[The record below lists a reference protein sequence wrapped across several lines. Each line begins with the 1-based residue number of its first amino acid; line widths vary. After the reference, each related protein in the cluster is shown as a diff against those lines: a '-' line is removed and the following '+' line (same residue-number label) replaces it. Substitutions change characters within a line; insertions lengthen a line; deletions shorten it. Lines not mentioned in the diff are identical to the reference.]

1 MLPRDSGGSP
11 AHRGGI
17 LVRQYETPL
26 AGPQTCGAIAHD
38 NKHSMALRHP
48 LQKRYICMLDILR
61 VLFVLIMV
69 AGSCAQAKQI
79 SVSFDDGLNPD
90 TNPEAVTIN
99 QALLSQLGENNIQAI
114 IYPSLIKLG
123 GSAGLQL
130 VAQWGMQGHA
140 IGNHSE
146 RHLNLNKE
154 QVSVADYIAG
164 IAGAERQLQ
173 TLPGWTARYRFPFLK
188 EGDTRQ
194 KRDAVRQ
201 WLNDRGYRSAAV
213 SIDASDWFYNI
224 RYLAYEKA
232 GKTDSLARL
241 KKAYIR
247 HLLDRADYYDDL
259 GKKTLGYSPKHV
271 ILLHTNKINAQSL
284 SDIIAAFKAHGWEW
298 IDPETAYADPLYR
311 QQPDVIPAGESIIW
325 SIAKNNGNTTLRYP
339 AEDAPYEFENLR
351 RFGLE

>member
-1 MLPRDSGGSP
+1 M
-11 AHRGGI
+11 
-17 LVRQYETPL
+17 
-26 AGPQTCGAIAHD
+26 
-38 NKHSMALRHP
+38 RHIF
-48 LQKRYICMLDILR
+48 RF
-61 VLFVLIMV
+61 LFVLAV
-69 AGSCAQAKQI
+69 FAGSGVHAKQL
-79 SVSFDDGLNPD
+79 SFSFDDGLNPD
-90 TNPEAVTIN
+90 TNPDAIAIN
-99 QALLSQLGENNIQAI
+99 NALLAQLRQSNLQAI

-146 RHLNLNKE
+146 RHLSLNKADM
-154 QVSVADYIAG
+154 SAADYIDG

-173 TLPGWTARYRFPFLK
+173 NLVGWTARYRFPFLK

-194 KRDAVRQ
+194 KRDAVRD
-201 WLNDRGYRSAAV
+201 WLNDRGYRSGAV

-232 GKTDSLARL
+232 GDTGSLVRL

-247 HLLDRADYYDDL
+247 HLLDRAHYYDEL

-284 SDIIAAFKAHGWEW
+284 ADIISAFKGHGWEW
-298 IDPETAYADPLYR
+298 IDTEIAYADPLYK

-325 SIAKNNGNTTLRYP
+325 SIAKKKGNTTLRYP
-339 AEDAPYEFENLR
+339 AEDAPYELENLK
-351 RFGLE
+351 RFGLK

>member
-1 MLPRDSGGSP
+1 MRHQAQGRNP
-11 AHRGGI
+11 APS
-17 LVRQYETPL
+17 ETVVKHHVAL
-26 AGPQTCGAIAHD
+26 CPQ
-38 NKHSMALRHP
+38 S
-48 LQKRYICMLDILR
+48 QKWSICMLSISRFFLA
-61 VLFVLIMV
+61 LALV
-69 AGSCAQAKQI
+69 AGSCVHAKQL
-79 SVSFDDGLNPD
+79 SFSFDDGLNPD

-99 QALLSQLGENNIQAI
+99 QALLSQLQESNIHAI

-130 VAQWGMQGHA
+130 VAQWGIQGHA

-154 QVSVADYIAG
+154 QVSAADYIEG

-194 KRDAVRQ
+194 KRDAVRH
-201 WLNDRGYRSAAV
+201 WLADRGYRSGAV
-213 SIDASDWFYNI
+213 SIDASDWFYNM

-232 GKTDSLARL
+232 GDTGSLVRL

-247 HLLDRADYYDDL
+247 HLLDRAHYYDEL

-284 SDIIAAFKAHGWEW
+284 PDIISAFKGHGWEW
-298 IDPETAYADPLYR
+298 IDTEMAYADPLYK

-325 SIAKNNGNTTLRYP
+325 SIAKKNGNTTLRYP
-339 AEDAPYEFENLR
+339 AEDAPYELENLK

>member
-1 MLPRDSGGSP
+1 M
-11 AHRGGI
+11 
-17 LVRQYETPL
+17 
-26 AGPQTCGAIAHD
+26 
-38 NKHSMALRHP
+38 RHIF
-48 LQKRYICMLDILR
+48 RF
-61 VLFVLIMV
+61 LFVLAVV
-69 AGSCAQAKQI
+69 AGSGVHAKQL
-79 SVSFDDGLNPD
+79 SFSFDDGLNPD
-90 TNPEAVTIN
+90 TNPDAIAIN
-99 QALLSQLGENNIQAI
+99 NALLAQLRQSNLQAI

-146 RHLNLNKE
+146 WHLSLNKADM
-154 QVSVADYIAG
+154 SAADYIDG

-173 TLPGWTARYRFPFLK
+173 NLVGWTARYRFPFLK

-194 KRDAVRQ
+194 KRDAVRD
-201 WLNDRGYRSAAV
+201 WLNDRGYRSGAV

-232 GKTDSLARL
+232 GDTGSLVRL

-247 HLLDRADYYDDL
+247 HLLDRAHYYDEL

-284 SDIIAAFKAHGWEW
+284 ADIISAFKGHGWEW
-298 IDPETAYADPLYR
+298 IDTEIAYADSLYK

-325 SIAKNNGNTTLRYP
+325 SIAKKKGNTTLRYP
-339 AEDAPYEFENLR
+339 AEDAPYELESLK
-351 RFGLE
+351 RFGLK